1 MLDIKWILENK
12 AALLAGAKKKRM
24 EVDVDGLIAAYERL
38 KEARQTSEAAAAE
51 ANAAAKEIPTLQGEA
66 KEKRIAEMKAKRQ
79 EMGDLK
85 ESVRVLEEEYT
96 QRMLRVPNIPDA
108 AVPEGATDADNVEN
122 KRVGEL
128 PKFDFTPKSHLEL
141 GELHD
146 MIDIPR
152 GVKIAGTRN
161 YFLKNAAALLEMSVL
176 RMSLDYLVSQGFIP
190 MLVPQLVRDEAM
202 TGTAYFPGGEEQAYR
217 IERDQLNLVGTSE
230 VSLCY
235 YHADEILN
243 KADLPLR
250 YCGFS
255 ACYRREAGAAG
266 KDTKGLYRIHQF
278 HKIEQVILCQ
288 NDPDVSRAEHE
299 LLLKNSETILQ
310 MLELPYRVVD
320 VCGGDL
326 GMPQVKKYDVETWM
340 PSRDSYGETH
350 SCSMIYDYQ
359 ARRLNMRYKNDDN
372 RTVFCH
378 TLNNTAIASPRILI
392 PLLECHQQKDG
403 SIRIPKALQ
412 SYMGGK
418 EVIEPK

>member
-79 EMGDLK
+79 EMSDLK